1 MWTTVLISC
10 YILYHGT
17 DTVNNSLDR
26 ATPQKREV
34 EVIEWKKLYKP
45 LHIIPRRKVKP
56 RYNKRY
62 ELYEKPLYYLAP
74 PWDDLKHNLA

>member
-1 MWTTVLISC
+1 MIETLIISIG
-10 YILYHGT
+10 ILYNGYSNPSNTMDHI
-17 DTVNNSLDR
+17 
-26 ATPQKREV
+26 APKKREA
-34 EVIEWKKLYKP
+34 EVIEWKRLNKP

-74 PWDDLKHNLA
+74 PWDDIKHNLA